1 MEPLKAVKYNNR
13 FYKSLHNLY
22 QLNKNEDS
30 PTYSGFIKALSK
42 TKSIGSALKKT
53 DKKLRTIYY
62 QKLYEDNKTENSVS
76 KNLFIRRMRHGAKL
90 NHALYRKKS
99 KTLKSPRIIEGNIF
113 YSFSQIADYYKLSPS
128 TIINRH
134 KKNFRGIELI
144 KGSKYFTYKTK
155 LC

>member
-53 DKKLRTIYY
+53 NKKLRTIYY
-62 QKLYEDNKTENSVS
+62 QKLYEDNKTENSVT
-76 KNLFIRRMRHGAKL
+76 KNLFIRRMRYGAKL

-99 KTLKSPRIIEGNIF
+99 KTLKNPKIIEGNIF
-113 YSFSQIADYYKLSPS
+113 HSLSQIADYYRLSPS
-128 TIINRH
+128 TIINRY
-134 KKNFRGIELI
+134 KKKFRGIELI
-144 KGSKYFTYKTK
+144 KGSKY
-155 LC
+155 LSEIE